1 MSDNIIPEI
10 TGRGK
15 GGKARAANMTKEE
28 LSAAAQKM
36 AAARK
41 EMALLP
47 TIVAGSKDQP
57 LIIAGI
63 EMQCYVLSDGIRVLS
78 AGDIGVSLGY
88 KRANASEQLAKFVA
102 SDRILPFVNKEIIDL
117 IQQPVKFKN
126 PSGGKPLTAYP
137 ATLLADICDAILMAR
152 SNGVLQQQQQHIA
165 EQAELLVRGFARVG
179 IIALVDEATG
189 YQKDRKRD
197 ALAKFLEEYIAK
209 ELRPWVDTYP
219 ADFFEELCRLRNV
232 PFNSSMRHP
241 QYFGHLVNN
250 ITYDRMAPG
259 LRQALKEERQRKHK
273 PKAQMHRF
281 LSEQTGYSML
291 QKRLLGI
298 ITLMKACDTYDDFIV
313 LLDRVHPVME
323 DIDLVPEG

>member
-1 MSDNIIPEI
+1 MSDNIIPEV

-41 EMALLP
+41 EMAMLP
-47 TIVAGSKDQP
+47 VVAHGSPDTP
-57 LIIAGI
+57 LRISDV
-63 EMQCYVLSDGIRVLS
+63 ELPCYVLSDNTRVFSTTGLATGLGWS
-78 AGDIGVSLGY
+78 QKGVGSRLALFSEGNRLYPFINKDILQVLE
-88 KRANASEQLAKFVA
+88 NP
-102 SDRILPFVNKEIIDL
+102 I
-117 IQQPVKFKN
+117 KFKSSN
-126 PSGGKPLTAYP
+126 GNAAYGYP
-137 ATLLADICDAILMAR
+137 ATLLVDLCDAILAAR
-152 SNGVLQQQQQHIA
+152 SAGALQKQQAHIA
-165 EQAELLVRGFARVG
+165 ERAEKLVRGFAKVG

-323 DIDLVPEG
+323 DIDLVSEE